1 MQPKSGKP
9 LVTSLLSVVL
19 TLAGLVLVVAAG
31 LNWDESSWA
40 ERVWFVAFV
49 MTFVIRV
56 PYSARNRK
64 NKIAESRSGNVEQWL
79 LAAMF
84 LAMML
89 LPMLHLAGRFFAFAD
104 YHLPDWA
111 AVIGA
116 LLQLP
121 YLWLFW
127 RSHADLGRNWSPGL
141 ELREDHTLVTGGVYA
156 HMRHPMYA
164 AIWLGAIAQPL
175 LIQNWI
181 AGFLVIPAF
190 AAMCLIRIPREEAMM
205 QKRFGDAYDTY
216 MAQSGAIIPSFHRH
230 HSRTL

>member
-1 MQPKSGKP
+1 MQQKAKKP
-9 LVTSLLSVVL
+9 VITSVLAVVL
-19 TLAGLVLVVAAG
+19 TLAGLALMVAAG

-40 ERVWFVAFV
+40 ERVWFVAV
-49 MTFVIRV
+49 LMTFVIRV

-64 NKIAESRSGNVEQWL
+64 NKIVESRKDAGEQWL

-89 LPMLHLAGRFFAFAD
+89 LPTLHLAGRVFAFAD
-104 YHLPDWA
+104 YHLPDSVA
-111 AVIGA
+111 AVGA

-127 RSHADLGRNWSPGL
+127 RSHADLGRNWSPSL
-141 ELREDHTLVTGGVYA
+141 ELRADHTLVTSGVYA

-205 QKRFGDAYDTY
+205 QKRFGDAYDIY
-216 MAQSGAIIPSFHRH
+216 MAQSGIFIPTFHR

>member
-1 MQPKSGKP
+1 MQQESKKP
-9 LVTSLLSVVL
+9 LISSLLSVVL
-19 TLAGLVLVVAAG
+19 TLAGLVLVVAAA
-31 LNWDESSWA
+31 LNWGESSWA
-40 ERVWFVAFV
+40 ERVWFVAFA

-64 NKIAESRSGNVEQWL
+64 NKIAESRSGAVEQWL

-89 LPMLHLAGRFFAFAD
+89 LPMLHLAGRVFTFAD
-104 YHLPDWA
+104 YHLPGWA
-111 AVIGA
+111 AAFGA

-127 RSHADLGRNWSPGL
+127 RAHADLGRNWSPGL

-205 QKRFGDAYDTY
+205 QKRFGDAYDVY
-216 MAQSGAIIPSFHRH
+216 MAQSGAIIPTFHR